1 MRVVSNSSPLLNL
14 AIVDQL
20 ALTREQF
27 GEVTIPSAVLRELRA
42 DDEPNHRRRVKRSLR
57 GRLRLPVVAH
67 VTGGQ
72 RLVLSLE
79 KSHVSDERALLR
91 LNPY

>member
-1 MRVVSNSSPLLNL
+1 MRVASNTSPLLNL

-57 GRLRLPVVAH
+57 GRLRPPAVAH

-72 RLVLSLE
+72 RSVLSLE
-79 KSHVSDERALLR
+79 KSHVSDERALLW